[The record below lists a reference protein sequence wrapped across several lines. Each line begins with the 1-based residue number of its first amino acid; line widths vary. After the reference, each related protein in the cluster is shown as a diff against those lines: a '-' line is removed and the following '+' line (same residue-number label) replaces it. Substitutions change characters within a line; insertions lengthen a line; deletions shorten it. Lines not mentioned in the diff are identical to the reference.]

1 MELKKYTILWLDD
14 QHEKMKPFKLQAKQ
28 LGIEFICFK
37 SVDGLDELEKNYKVF
52 DGILLDA
59 KFFEREDDQ
68 SGSESV
74 KALARAK
81 ERIIQLPKKFTPFVL
96 TGQSKL
102 FNDDTF
108 NILFPHYYRKGNDGD
123 VTQLFADLIREAD
136 NLEDTQIK
144 HKYRNV
150 FEVFTLGYLPRE
162 IGAQVLDLVKYPLPT
177 TRVEL
182 KAMLVNIRSIH
193 ESCLVKLEEI
203 GVIPDSQASLNDI
216 VRHLSGN
223 KTKENNYEPTTQEYQ
238 NDAIENLHKWVYYT
252 TGKYIH
258 NLRDANYNGYMISK
272 YAVESLR
279 TGILELLLWFK
290 QTYKENT

>member
-1 MELKKYTILWLDD
+1 MEQKKYTILWLDD

-28 LGIEFICFK
+28 LGIELICFK
-37 SVDGLDELEKNYKVF
+37 SVDGLDELEKNYKIF

-59 KFFEREDDQ
+59 KFFERESDQ
-68 SGSESV
+68 SGAESI
-74 KALARAK
+74 KALAKAK
-81 ERIIQLPKKFTPFVL
+81 ERIIQLPKKFNPFVL
-96 TGQSKL
+96 TGQLKL
-102 FNDDTF
+102 YNDDTF
-108 NILFPHYYRKGNDGD
+108 NLLFPNYYRKGNDDD
-123 VTQLFADLIREAD
+123 VTQLFADLIREAE

-144 HKYRNV
+144 HSHGDV

-162 IGAQVLDLVKYPLPT
+162 IGTQVLDLVKYPLPT

-182 KAMLVNIRSIH
+182 KGMLVNIRSIH
-193 ESCLVKLEEI
+193 ESCFVKLEEI
-203 GVIPDSQASLNDI
+203 DVISDSEAPLSDI

-252 TGKYIH
+252 SGKYIH
-258 NLRDANYNGYMISK
+258 NLKNENYNGYMISP

-279 TGILELLLWFK
+279 SGILELLLWFK
-290 QTYKENT
+290 QTYKENS

>member
-1 MELKKYTILWLDD
+1 MELKKYNILWLDD

-68 SGSESV
+68 SGSENI
-74 KALARAK
+74 KALVKAK

-108 NILFPHYYRKGNDGD
+108 NMIFPNYYRKGNDGD
-123 VTQLFADLIREAD
+123 VTQLFADLIREAE

-144 HKYRNV
+144 HNHRDV
-150 FEVFTLGYLPRE
+150 FELFSLGYLPRE
-162 IGAQVLDLVKYPLPT
+162 VGSQVLDLVKYPLPNT
-177 TRVEL
+177 KVEL
-182 KAMLVNIRSIH
+182 KGMLVNIRSIH
-193 ESCLVKLEEI
+193 ESCLVRLEEI
-203 GVIPDSQASLNDI
+203 GVIPNSQASLNDI

-258 NLRDANYNGYMISK
+258 NLKEANYNGYMISI

-279 TGILELLLWFK
+279 NGILELLLWFK